1 MSSAGNLIDFDGVGP
16 IMGPIQLSS
25 QLSCMC
31 CILIFIKM
39 LLDTPTKTFPVYFML
54 ACCLCSSCSSSA
66 VLVDDTMNRLNSDN
80 YNQE

>member
-39 LLDTPTKTFPVYFML
+39 LLDTQLKRSPYT
-54 ACCLCSSCSSSA
+54 LCSRVA
-66 VLVDDTMNRLNSDN
+66 YVRLVRLLRC
-80 YNQE
+80 